1 MSISFVILQ
10 ILNKFEG
17 KEKRREKETLANT
30 DSCTNITLSRSFTLK
45 KYTLTD
51 QQLNANEVN

>member
-17 KEKRREKETLANT
+17 KEKRKGDTG
-30 DSCTNITLSRSFTLK
+30 
-45 KYTLTD
+45 KYR
-51 QQLNANEVN
+51 QLYKYNFVKNLHT

>member
-17 KEKRREKETLANT
+17 KEKRREKETLENT
-30 DSCTNITLSRSFTLK
+30 DSCTNITLSRTFTLK